1 MQKSQS
7 LLKRSSTIGKENDC
21 LLLFCLLLFEIAP
34 LHVDIP
40 VLQLLRVDDRAAS
53 RREYAAFEVAS
64 CSCHNQHFV
73 NMAHRLTAS
82 AMLSL
87 PRPGAA
93 IANASGTTWIMPWSH
108 YDFSTQRTAR
118 NVAIG
123 QIPRPGVSSTGKHDP
138 APVDNILENL
148 RYADVTFLDD
158 ETVLYMRPK
167 GSEAGKPDVDVALSD
182 KKFKQQLAKEE
193 DTKSGRE
200 LWCKTLDGLEY
211 RIGEVPV
218 E

>member
-1 MQKSQS
+1 
-7 LLKRSSTIGKENDC
+7 
-21 LLLFCLLLFEIAP
+21 
-34 LHVDIP
+34 
-40 VLQLLRVDDRAAS
+40 
-53 RREYAAFEVAS
+53 
-64 CSCHNQHFV
+64 
-73 NMAHRLTAS
+73 MAHKLTES
-82 AMLSL
+82 AMLSM

-123 QIPRPGVSSTGKHDP
+123 QIPRPGVSSAGKHDP

-148 RYADVTFLDD
+148 RYSDVTFLDD
-158 ETVLYMRPK
+158 ETVLYMRPR

-182 KKFKQQLAKEE
+182 KKFKQQLANEE
-193 DTKSGRE
+193 GTKPGRE